1 MSHPIDDYCCSYCG
15 ESLYLDDWFCDDCGE
30 IAPNYKND
38 VLVKNVWKER
48 REQKRLPDSAI
59 RKIKQMEGN

>member
-1 MSHPIDDYCCSYCG
+1 MSHPADNYCCSYCG
-15 ESLYLDDWFCDDCGE
+15 EKLYLDDWFCDDCGE

-48 REQKRLPDSAI
+48 RRQRLLPNAAI